1 MPAAPLRVPAG
12 QPPFAAAFA
21 RVREELDVPAS
32 FPPEV
37 EAEAEVL
44 AARGPVLPPGAPA
57 TDRVDARDIPFVAV
71 DPPGSRDLDQAFH
84 AERRGSG
91 YRVRY
96 AIADVA
102 AFVHPGTAVDRE
114 SFQRGVTLYLPDGRA
129 PLHPDALGEGAAS
142 LLPGVERPALLW
154 TIDLDAA
161 GGEEGATLRRATV
174 RSRAALGYP
183 EVQARIDAGTAEEPL
198 VLLREVGTRLRER
211 EVDRGGVSLDLPTQ
225 EVVDAG
231 GGGYALR
238 YERPLAVEQWNEQ
251 ISLLAGMAAAAVM
264 IEAGAGLLRTLPPP
278 APEVLHRLERTA
290 RALGVAWPT
299 GATWGEVVRGLDR
312 SRADDAAFL
321 VQATHALRGA
331 GYTVVGPGGATTPAE
346 LVHAAVAA
354 PYAHVTAPLRRLAD
368 RYVIEAAVAVAGG
381 RPVDERV
388 EAAFTELPKVMARA
402 ESVANRADRAVIEL
416 AEAVIMAGREHEV
429 FDAVVVDEDRHGT
442 LVQLVDPAVLAHV
455 HAHRVDPG
463 DRLRVRLHA
472 VDVVARTIELHR
484 VE

>member
-37 EAEAEVL
+37 EAEAEAL

-84 AERRGSG
+84 AERRGPG

-278 APEVLHRLERTA
+278 PPEVLHRLERTA

-368 RYVIEAAVAVAGG
+368 RYANEVVLAACAGTAPPEWVVAALPELAGIM
-381 RPVDERV
+381 ERTTARQGAV
-388 EAAFTELPKVMARA
+388 E
-402 ESVANRADRAVIEL
+402 RAVVDAVECAVL
-416 AEAVIMAGREHEV
+416 AGHVGEAFAG
-429 FDAVVVDEDRHGT
+429 VVVDRRRGGVV
-442 LVQLVDPAVLAHV
+442 VQLARPAVVAPLAAEV
-455 HAHRVDPG
+455 ALGEEV
-463 DRLRVRLHA
+463 RVRLA
-472 VDVVARTIELHR
+472 SVDPVDRRIELVR
-484 VE
+484 L

>member
-37 EAEAEVL
+37 EAEAEAL
-44 AARGPVLPPGAPA
+44 AARGPVLPPGAAA

-84 AERRGSG
+84 AERRGPG

-278 APEVLHRLERTA
+278 PPEVLHRLERTA

-368 RYVIEAAVAVAGG
+368 RYANEVVLAACAGTAPPEWVVAALPELAGIM
-381 RPVDERV
+381 ERTTARQGAV
-388 EAAFTELPKVMARA
+388 E
-402 ESVANRADRAVIEL
+402 RAVVDAVECAVL
-416 AEAVIMAGREHEV
+416 AGHVGEAFAG
-429 FDAVVVDEDRHGT
+429 VVVDRRRGGVV
-442 LVQLVDPAVLAHV
+442 VQLARPAVVAPLAAEV
-455 HAHRVDPG
+455 ALGEEV
-463 DRLRVRLHA
+463 RVRLA
-472 VDVVARTIELHR
+472 SVDPVDRRIELVR
-484 VE
+484 L